1 MAGDWIRMRTD
12 LYRDPKVIL
21 IAEHLGDDDGE
32 LSRYVNQ
39 NTQRNMTV
47 TRNVTRNAVVG
58 ALVSVWGVA
67 RHQGRRIDDDLIIRG
82 VTVSVLD
89 DIADLPGFGE
99 AMTIAGWAEQ
109 TGEGVVFPK
118 FFEEHNAELKTKA
131 MSNADRQRAYRE
143 RQKAASTTLS
153 ESVTNSNGRNGRE
166 EKRRERE
173 EKSNNTHTQSSEL
186 AEAIEQWREHLRMK
200 LGRRNVEPSLSSHLV
215 QAKGSGWTEEKI
227 QQAILFSIGIDA
239 KRLHDPDN
247 DFSQRNAKP
256 KPAPPRDGF

>member
-1 MAGDWIRMRTD
+1 
-12 LYRDPKVIL
+12 
-21 IAEHLGDDDGE
+21 
-32 LSRYVNQ
+32 
-39 NTQRNMTV
+39 MTV

-67 RHQGRRIDDDLIIRG
+67 RHQGRRVDDDLLIRG

-89 DIADLPGFGE
+89 DIADLPGLGD

-109 TGEGVVFPK
+109 TDDGVVFPK

-143 RQKAASTTLS
+143 RQKAITATHS
-153 ESVTNSNGRNGRE
+153 EGVTNSNGRNDRE
-166 EKRRERE
+166 EKRREER
-173 EKSNNTHTQSSEL
+173 EKSNTHTQSSEL
-186 AEAIEQWREHLRMK
+186 TEAVEQWREHLRMK
-200 LGRRNVEPSLSSHLV
+200 LGRRNVEPSVSSHLV

-239 KRLHDPDN
+239 KRLHDPAN